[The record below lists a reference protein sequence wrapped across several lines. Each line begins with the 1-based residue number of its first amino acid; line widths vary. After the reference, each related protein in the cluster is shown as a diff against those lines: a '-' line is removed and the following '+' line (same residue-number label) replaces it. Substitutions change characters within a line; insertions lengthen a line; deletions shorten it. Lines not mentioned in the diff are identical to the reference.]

1 MMWAILTGIEGN
13 LAAYEAVLRHLKRQ
27 SVEIEA
33 LYILGDV
40 LGLQG
45 PVEALL
51 ERLQSP
57 QGGEPT
63 PQICAGFWEDQYLQ
77 MQGWGGGQPEAA
89 LSRYG
94 TDVLMAL
101 QERVPRSCLDWLRSL
116 PFGFF
121 ELDCLLVH
129 GSSVSV
135 TDELSPQTPP
145 WQLLDYLVR
154 VDANFLF
161 CGRLG
166 QFFRV
171 ELQNSQ
177 LSAQVTTLDQPLI
190 EQKATSSPRQIIGV
204 GSVGRVSGIAHSLL
218 FSPTTGQICPQT
230 VEYTPKP
237 ISP

>member
-1 MMWAILTGIEGN
+1 MWAILSGIEGN
-13 LAAYEAVLRHLKRQ
+13 LTAYEAVLRDLKRQ

-33 LYILGDV
+33 LYILGDI

-57 QGGEPT
+57 QGGERT

-89 LSRYG
+89 LSQYG
-94 TDVLMAL
+94 SNVLMEL
-101 QERVPRSCLDWLRSL
+101 EKRVPRSCLDWLRSL
-116 PFGFF
+116 PFGFL

-135 TDELSPQTPP
+135 SDELSPQTPP

-154 VDANFLF
+154 VEANFLF

-166 QFFRV
+166 QCFSV
-171 ELQNSQ
+171 QLQNSQ
-177 LSAQVTTLDQPLI
+177 ISSQVTTLDQPLI

-204 GSVGRVSGIAHSLL
+204 GSVGRVSGLARYTL
-218 FSPTTGQICPQT
+218 FYPTTGQIRCRT
-230 VEYTPKP
+230 VEYAPNP
-237 ISP
+237 